1 MLLSTFTVVNTL
13 DTPANSYH
21 VPPGSLRDAVNHVN
35 ADTQPGIDT
44 INFAIGSG
52 PQTIKLGAYALNGI
66 RHSVVIDGTAQP
78 GYAGK
83 PLIELDGT
91 TAFSNG
97 GIGLFLSGGNS
108 TVKGLVINRFHTGG
122 IQLAGPGGGVIEGNY
137 IGTDVTGTV
146 ALGNGSYGVRTVNT
160 AHNTIGGTTAAMRNV
175 ISGNGRVGEPIND
188 GVGVSVGGSGNIVEG
203 NFIGTD
209 VTGTQALGNLG
220 GGMSVWGS
228 GNIIGGTTATTRNLI
243 SGNGYGNGQVVYP
256 PGSLSGVVIGGSGN
270 ILEGN
275 CIGTDVTGTQ
285 ALGNLGGGVYV
296 GTFSSYYVSTG
307 NTIGGTI
314 PGAGNLIAYDVGDG
328 VRLNSGTDNAIEQNS
343 VFANGGLG
351 IDLQGTA
358 NNSQAAPTLASAVSS
373 NGGTAIAGTL
383 TSAANTT
390 YTLEFFSNP
399 AGTGQGKTFLGSLTV
414 TTDATGAATFT
425 AAFGLAIAPDQVI
438 TATATD
444 PLGNTSAFSSGV
456 KVR

>member
-52 PQTIKLGAYALNGI
+52 PQTIKLGYYALAGI
-66 RHSVVIDGTAQP
+66 RHSVVIDGTSQP
-78 GYAGK
+78 GFAGK

-91 TAFSNG
+91 TAFSSGGNG
-97 GIGLFLSGGNS
+97 LAISAGNS
-108 TVKGLVINRFHTGG
+108 TVKGLVINRFHNDGILLNGPTGG
-122 IQLAGPGGGVIEGNY
+122 DVIEGNY
-137 IGTDVTGTV
+137 IGTDVTGMA
-146 ALGNGSYGVRTVNT
+146 ALANGGDGVRILYS
-160 AHNTIGGTTAAMRNV
+160 AHNTIGGTTAAMRNL
-175 ISGNGRVGEPIND
+175 ISGNGSVQNGGAGVFVD
-188 GVGVSVGGSGNIVEG
+188 GSANIVEG
-203 NFIGTD
+203 NYIGTD
-209 VTGTQALGNLG
+209 VTGARALGNNWEG
-220 GGMSVWGS
+220 VTIYSGS
-228 GNIIGGTTATTRNLI
+228 GNTVGGTTAATRNVISGSSRDGVVLDYTKGNVVEGNYIGTDATGASAVGNGEGVYANSASTSNTIGGTTA
-243 SGNGYGNGQVVYP
+243 
-256 PGSLSGVVIGGSGN
+256 
-270 ILEGN
+270 
-275 CIGTDVTGTQ
+275 
-285 ALGNLGGGVYV
+285 
-296 GTFSSYYVSTG
+296 
-307 NTIGGTI
+307 
-314 PGAGNLIAYDVGDG
+314 GAANVIAYNVGDG
-328 VRLNSGTDNAIEQNS
+328 VRVNAGTGNAIQQNS

-358 NNSQAAPTLASAVSS
+358 NNSQSAPTLASAVSS